1 MPKKTSGRAGARE
14 RYWERRLGS
23 KEFQRA
29 LTAVVRRELQLLSA
43 EKVEN
48 VVDPQAVRRAIR
60 GWTPDLVDRDAVAD
74 VVIEFNR
81 RLGERLKQR
90 RESLVDLLDDLALA
104 DVEGLLEADVEM
116 SRNAE
121 EFVAKLMQQEFVRRL
136 FTDIIYTSIVSFNQK
151 VNPLFGAITMR
162 VMEEQIKSFIR
173 LFMPAVQRR
182 ATAFAVSEANQ
193 RILVDFG
200 RSIIRQL
207 LEEPLRHYASLIS
220 SGQRKRAEALVR
232 RAVGNAKLDGLIR
245 DVTVATWDDL
255 YESVRSKRVGEVA
268 RLEKK
273 AGWMAERIVE
283 LLMPALARPGVVEF
297 VESEVARAGKD
308 APPPRGRGA
317 RGRG

>member
-1 MPKKTSGRAGARE
+1 MPKKTPGRAGARE
-14 RYWERRLGS
+14 RYWEKRLRS
-23 KEFQRA
+23 KEFERA

-43 EKVEN
+43 ETVEN

-60 GWTPDLVDRDAVAD
+60 GWSPDIVDRDAVAD
-74 VVIEFNR
+74 VIIEFNR
-81 RLGERLKQR
+81 RLGERLKR
-90 RESLVDLLDDLALA
+90 RQESLVDLIDELALA
-104 DVEGLLEADVEM
+104 DIEGLLEADVQL

-173 LFMPAVQRR
+173 LFMPAVQRQ
-182 ATAFAVSEANQ
+182 ATAFAISEVNQ
-193 RILVDFG
+193 RILLDFG

-207 LEEPLRHYASLIS
+207 LEEPLRHYASLID
-220 SGQRKRAEALVR
+220 SGQARRAEALVR
-232 RAVGNAKLDGLIR
+232 RAVGNAKLDSLIR

-255 YESVRSKRVGEVA
+255 YEAIRRKKVGDVV

-273 AGWMAERIVE
+273 AGWLAERIVE
-283 LLMPALARPGVVEF
+283 LLMPALARPGVVKLIEG
-297 VESEVARAGKD
+297 EVARAGNS
-308 APPPRGRGA
+308 APSPRTPRA
-317 RGRG
+317 RGQG